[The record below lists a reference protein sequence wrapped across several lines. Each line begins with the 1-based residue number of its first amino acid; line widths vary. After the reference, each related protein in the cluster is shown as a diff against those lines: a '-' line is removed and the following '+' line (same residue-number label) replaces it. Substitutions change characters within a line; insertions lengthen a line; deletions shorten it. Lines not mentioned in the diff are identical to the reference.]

1 MNHAEKKQ
9 LSIIVIILIVPREYL
24 LLMLRKWEW
33 MKRWH

>member
-1 MNHAEKKQ
+1 MNHAEKAVEYY
-9 LSIIVIILIVPREYL
+9 SNNFNCPREYL